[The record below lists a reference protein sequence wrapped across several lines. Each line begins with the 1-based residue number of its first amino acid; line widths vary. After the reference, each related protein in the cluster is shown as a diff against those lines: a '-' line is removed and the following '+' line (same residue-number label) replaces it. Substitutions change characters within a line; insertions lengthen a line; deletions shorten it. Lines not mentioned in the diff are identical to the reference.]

1 MRIARGS
8 TLALFALA
16 VAAATPALAHHGWR
30 WTEGGE
36 FELTGVVTEAR
47 LGNPHGLLTID
58 ADGEPW
64 TAEVGQPWRNE
75 RAGLADVMMAP
86 GAELTILGERSADP
100 EELRVKA
107 EAVVIDGQTFILYPD
122 RM

>member
-1 MRIARGS
+1 MRITRR
-8 TLALFALA
+8 LALAAMGALLA
-16 VAAATPALAHHGWR
+16 GPALSHHGWR
-30 WTEGGE
+30 WTDGGQ

-47 LGNPHGLLTID
+47 LGNPHGVLTID
-58 ADGEPW
+58 ADGEAW

-75 RAGLADVMMAP
+75 RAGLSDAMMAP

-100 EELRVKA
+100 GERLVKA
-107 EAVVIDGQTFILYPD
+107 EAVVIDDTTHILYPD